1 MKLGFSKV
9 ISLSELKALI
19 RSFYKL
25 TGIMCLIRYNGKN
38 LSVFSNKNLLANFRF
53 SNYDKNIIDQIKNHN
68 KYGLFKS
75 KSGLMYVGIPV
86 YIEAEL
92 ECLIFTTPIFYKTP
106 DMKYLN
112 DEIIISKLEKE
123 KVLNCIH
130 NIPLFENEKIMEM
143 IKFLYNMVN
152 IVKEITPAD
161 EVNYDRVY
169 GKLHKNTEKFME
181 EYNSVK
187 RKAYYDE
194 LTNLPNWNY
203 LKERIEK
210 YILLN
215 PDNKFALFH
224 IDLDNFKNINDIFG
238 YKYGDRLL
246 KKIGS
251 IIKEIYNKNAIVAR
265 KYGNEFLVF
274 KLEVDLEDLDR
285 EVQELLS
292 ILSGLWNLDGT
303 EVLTSVRIGI
313 SIYPDG
319 SNNAMGLIRSADI
332 ALNKAKLSGKN
343 SYRVFEKSMYDEILR
358 KSEMEKEIRK
368 AIKNGEFLLYY
379 QPQVDVTSNKVVSF
393 EALIRWNSSRLGWIR
408 PDQFIGL
415 AEETGLIVP
424 IGEWVFREACIQ
436 NVLWKSEGYD
446 FDFISVNVST
456 VQLKNSNF
464 IDMVEK
470 TLEETGVDPESIEI
484 EITESVAM
492 ESLEENIRVINRLKG
507 MNIRIALDDFGSG
520 YSSLNYLKSIPIN
533 TIKIDKTFID
543 GICEDSY
550 ESIITEQII
559 NLAHRMKLDVIAE
572 GVEFKD
578 QFILL
583 KMKKCNKIQGYYFGK
598 PMPAEDIEGILCDKG
613 DLN

>member
-9 ISLSELKALI
+9 INLSELKALI

-53 SNYDKNIIDQIKNHN
+53 SNYDKNIIDQIRNHN

-86 YIEAEL
+86 YIEDEL

-123 KVLNCIH
+123 KALNCIH
-130 NIPLFENEKIMEM
+130 NIPFFEDEKIRDM

-152 IVKEITPAD
+152 IIKEITHSD
-161 EVNYDRVY
+161 TGNYDKVY

-215 PDNKFALFH
+215 PGNKFALFH

-251 IIKEIYNKNAIVAR
+251 IIKEIYNKNAVVAR

-274 KLEVDLEDLDR
+274 KLKADLEDLDR
-285 EVQELLS
+285 EVQELLN

-303 EVLTSVRIGI
+303 EVLTSVSIGI

-319 SNNAMGLIRSADI
+319 SDNAMDLIRSADI

-343 SYRVFEKSMYDEILR
+343 SYRVFEKSMYDEILK

-368 AIKNGEFLLYY
+368 AIKNREFLLYY
-379 QPQVDVTSNKVVSF
+379 QPQVDVTTNKIVSF
-393 EALIRWNSSRLGWIR
+393 EALIRWNSSKLGWVR

-415 AEETGLIVP
+415 AEETGLIVT

-436 NVLWKSEGYD
+436 NVLWKSKGYD

-470 TLEETGVDPESIEI
+470 TLEETGVDPDSIEI

-492 ESLEENIRVINRLKG
+492 ESLEENIRVINRLKS

-572 GVEFKD
+572 GVEFED

-583 KMKKCNKIQGYYFGK
+583 KLKKCNKIQGYYFGK
-598 PMPAEDIEGILCDKG
+598 PMPAKDIESILSDKS